1 MEFHDNLIVLGIY
14 YHWSK
19 LQIFEY
25 LRYLKY
31 LSTYVD
37 LVSSIEYTKNYVAC
51 ISVWYIW
58 GIIVFLFLSAM
69 LIKSSISKP
78 KGHIWG
84 QVSGSLN
91 QHFWKV
97 WSSSKHHQYCWGS
110 IFRYFYLYI
119 GLHNTIEISSSLFLC
134 ITLCINGFHAAGFPQ
149 IVNALNNLFQ
159 FVGIINGPVHM
170 PFNLNAFNQDINLI
184 TKNGGGC
191 GIDN

>member
-1 MEFHDNLIVLGIY
+1 MGIY

-19 LQIFEY
+19 LQIFGY

-31 LSTYVD
+31 LSTYFD
-37 LVSSIEYTKNYVAC
+37 PQYQYIVSSIEYTKNYVAC
-51 ISVWYIW
+51 IYVWYIW

-134 ITLCINGFHAAGFPQ
+134 ITLYINGFHAAGFPQ

-170 PFNLNAFNQDINLI
+170 PFNVNAFNQDINLI

>member
-1 MEFHDNLIVLGIY
+1 MISIRLGLPQYQYI
-14 YHWSK
+14 
-19 LQIFEY
+19 
-25 LRYLKY
+25 
-31 LSTYVD
+31 
-37 LVSSIEYTKNYVAC
+37 VSSIEYTKNYVAC
-51 ISVWYIW
+51 IYVWYIW

-134 ITLCINGFHAAGFPQ
+134 ITLYINGFHAAGFPQ

-170 PFNLNAFNQDINLI
+170 PFNVNAFNQDINLI